1 MTPHNPTPRTL
12 YTITVD
18 MAQPSLKEKVEAA
31 TYIAVRGPKNIGIK
45 HKAVLM
51 WPLTRFHDAA
61 VEVYA
66 AHFLACLH
74 FARLEALPP
83 QVIERIQTVL
93 AERQNDVAEYFELR

>member
-1 MTPHNPTPRTL
+1 MTPHNPTPRTF

-45 HKAVLM
+45 YKAVLM

-61 VEVYA
+61 VEAYA
-66 AHFLACLH
+66 AHFLAVLH
-74 FARLEALPP
+74 SARLEALPP
-83 QVIERIQTVL
+83 QEIEQIQTAL
-93 AERQNDVAEYFELR
+93 AERLQDVAEYLGHL